1 MGHSKHLLDMQ
12 YRMHPSIS
20 CFPNSKF
27 YFNQILDA
35 PNVKARSYEKHY
47 LPGPMFGPY
56 TFINVFGGREELD
69 DVGHSRKNMVEVAIV
84 LKLLRSLYK
93 GILCKSLKLLLPSCF
108 GLFIYDY
115 SRRLG
120 IFLCKLMLTIVLLWH
135 MRKLNDLACTTKLSL
150 AVFSSCIKNTCMP
163 V

>member
-1 MGHSKHLLDMQ
+1 MQ

-27 YFNQILDA
+27 YFSQILDA

-93 GILCKSLKLLLPSCF
+93 GILCKNLKLLLPSCF